1 MKTYKN
7 FLPKR
12 NFKEIQEFLMSIN
25 IPYYR
30 NEWVGTPGDVS
41 LSSLFTHLLVYNG
54 DYTTGEDIQHLVMH
68 PIINRL
74 TKIHRVIK
82 VVRAKINVYPYQN
95 EHMKSTYH
103 IDQLTKHKVLLL
115 PINTN
120 NGYTEFENGKIF
132 NAVENNAIIFDGHER
147 HRSVSQT
154 DHSAKINI
162 NINYEVYK

>member
-7 FLPKR
+7 FLPEH
-12 NFKEIQEFLMSIN
+12 NFKEIQEVLMSN
-25 IPYYR
+25 SFPYYKQK
-30 NEWVGTPGDVS
+30 WVGTPDDVG
-41 LSSLFTHLLVYNG
+41 LSCLFTHLLVYNG
-54 DYTTGEDIQHLVMH
+54 EKQTGEDIQHLVMH

-74 TKIHRVIK
+74 AKIHRVIK
-82 VVRAKINVYPYQN
+82 VVRAKINLYPYQS

-103 IDQLTKHKVLLL
+103 IDQSTKHKVLLL

-132 NAVENNAIIFDGHER
+132 NAVENNAIIFDGKER

-154 DHSAKINI
+154 DNSAKINI